1 MLSGETSTGRYPVEC
16 VRVFDRVAKRT
27 ERSGGAGY
35 AKEAVLEDTRQKI
48 VASAVFL
55 ANSLPRAK
63 LVVFTHH
70 GTMAR
75 YVSNLRPDN
84 APIFAFTASEVVFRQ
99 IVICWGTH
107 PVMLDFAD
115 DPKATIE
122 AAIKYL
128 REARLAEPGDNL
140 IILTD
145 MVAGGDKVDCVQLR
159 VAE

>member
-1 MLSGETSTGRYPVEC
+1 M
-16 VRVFDRVAKRT
+16 
-27 ERSGGAGY
+27 
-35 AKEAVLEDTRQKI
+35 

-75 YVSNLRPDN
+75 YVSNLRPEN
-84 APIFAFTASEVVFRQ
+84 APIFAFTSSEVVFRQ
-99 IVICWGTH
+99 IVLCWGTH
-107 PVMLDFAD
+107 PVMLEFAE
-115 DPKATIE
+115 DPKVTIE
-122 AAIKYL
+122 AAIRHL
-128 REARLAEPGDNL
+128 CDARLAESGDNL
-140 IILTD
+140 IVLTD